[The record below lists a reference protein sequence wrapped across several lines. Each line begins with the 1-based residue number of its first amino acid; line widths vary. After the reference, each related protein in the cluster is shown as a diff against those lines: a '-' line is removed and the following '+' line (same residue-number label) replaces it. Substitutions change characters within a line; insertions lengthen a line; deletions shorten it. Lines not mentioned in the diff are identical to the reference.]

1 MIWNTI
7 KDILPGS
14 PIPNKPQSYDSTEF
28 GILSQKEI
36 VQTLTE
42 VFGAER
48 SRDKSSRKL
57 VFDPSKLDRLGKIY
71 DLDVEV
77 KLVTHMTHMTHVG
90 LDKHLQEQPQD
101 KEIIASEQINANI
114 SNRILEN
121 NEKITCQDKVKDSPS
136 SADVSQA
143 SHVSPTTTTEQFQCY
158 YCDSFKTNSNDDYE
172 RHVMR
177 KHGQGHPC
185 YPSKADLEKIGLKP
199 QAKSWEI

>member
-36 VQTLTE
+36 VQTLSD

-48 SRDKSSRKL
+48 SRDKTSRKL

-71 DLDVEV
+71 DLEVEV

-90 LDKHLQEQPQD
+90 LDKHLQGQSGY
-101 KEIIASEQINANI
+101 KEINTSEHENANI
-114 SNRILEN
+114 SNKNHEN
-121 NEKITCQDKVKDSPS
+121 NEKIVAHIDEKNSQS
-136 SADVSQA
+136 STDVSQA
-143 SHVSPTTTTEQFQCY
+143 SHVSPMASGQFQCY
-158 YCDSFKTNSNDDYE
+158 YCNFKTNSNDEYE
-172 RHVMR
+172 GHTMM
-177 KHGQGHPC
+177 KHGKCHPC
-185 YPSKADLEKIGLKP
+185 YPSKADLEKLGLKA
-199 QAKSWEI
+199 QGKDWEI

>member
-1 MIWNTI
+1 LIWNTI

-114 SNRILEN
+114 SNRMLEN
-121 NEKITCQDKVKDSPS
+121 NEKITFQDKVKDSPS
-136 SADVSQA
+136 SAGVTS
-143 SHVSPTTTTEQFQCY
+143 VTCVTY
-158 YCDSFKTNSNDDYE
+158 YNYRTIP
-172 RHVMR
+172 M
-177 KHGQGHPC
+177 
-185 YPSKADLEKIGLKP
+185 LLL
-199 QAKSWEI
+199 